1 MSHTRRL
8 TLQAQC
14 ALIYYPRRKKNSF
27 VFLSEASW
35 AKSFSALCKNLKE
48 EWKSGYGF
56 FFLSDSAVSVKFKI
70 LKSQPT
76 QEPTT
81 YLLNN
86 MCWYNN
92 TLMNLVETAL
102 HCTIH
107 ITRHT
112 YTTYKK
118 FEKMGVSNQTS
129 IKQKWSSGYT
139 YKIEN
144 IFQSSQN
151 RNPCLVTHVYLLCF
165 EKGTQQK

>member
-1 MSHTRRL
+1 M
-8 TLQAQC
+8 
-14 ALIYYPRRKKNSF
+14 F
-27 VFLSEASW
+27 E
-35 AKSFSALCKNLKE
+35 ALCKNLKE

-118 FEKMGVSNQTS
+118 FEKMGVVTRLRSNKNDLQDTP
-129 IKQKWSSGYT
+129 IKLKT
-139 YKIEN
+139 FFNPVKIET
-144 IFQSSQN
+144 
-151 RNPCLVTHVYLLCF
+151 LVLSPMSTYSVLKRVLN
-165 EKGTQQK
+165 KNKRRV

>member
-1 MSHTRRL
+1 ME
-8 TLQAQC
+8 
-14 ALIYYPRRKKNSF
+14 KW
-27 VFLSEASW
+27 VW
-35 AKSFSALCKNLKE
+35 
-48 EWKSGYGF
+48 F

-118 FEKMGVSNQTS
+118 FEKMGVATRLRSNKNDLQDTP
-129 IKQKWSSGYT
+129 IKLKT
-139 YKIEN
+139 FFNPVKIET
-144 IFQSSQN
+144 
-151 RNPCLVTHVYLLCF
+151 LVLSPMSTLFWKGYSTKITGGLESKSELLTTYSLWKKYQLYLSIHIYY
-165 EKGTQQK
+165 